1 MESKT
6 KRLRTYEELPV
17 VVCEWHQHVLPHIHR
32 GIASRHL
39 PSSGLKMLHFDA
51 HPDLTIPLKMCAAD
65 CFDKE
70 VLYDEIEIADW
81 ILPLCYE
88 GHVNKVIWMKPQ
100 WAHQI
105 NDGEYCIKVGEGK
118 EDGGLRLV
126 LLVYQNCLIDLYKKD
141 MTTITT
147 KYKT

>member
-17 VVCEWHQHVLPHIHR
+17 VVCEWHQHVLSHIHR

-51 HPDLTIPLKMCAAD
+51 HPDLMFPVTMRAAD

-70 VLYDEIEIADW
+70 VLYDQIEIADW

-88 GHVNKVIWMKPQ
+88 GHVNKVIWIKPQ

-105 NDGEYCIKVGEGK
+105 NDGEHCIKVGEEK
-118 EDGGLRLV
+118 ENGGLRLV
-126 LLVYQNCLIDLYKKD
+126 LLFLVYQNFLINPV
-141 MTTITT
+141 
-147 KYKT
+147 